1 MWPLISS
8 PRMSPAAASASSG
21 ASANFTPPA
30 FIRPPVSTCDLMTTG
45 PPPAAAT
52 RLASSAAAAGD
63 IACAPGTATTASTCQ
78 QQATANLV
86 NSNAPTAVAVLGDNQ
101 YNSGTYAEY
110 TGAGAFG
117 ATWGA
122 FKSLIH
128 PALGNHEYGSTGTS
142 QPSGY
147 FDYFNG
153 VGVDSGPAGNR
164 GDGWYSYDLGVSHLT
179 VLNSSNDCA
188 P

>member
-1 MWPLISS
+1 MGMTAGAVRRLGL
-8 PRMSPAAASASSG
+8 AAAAIG
-21 ASANFTPPA
+21 
-30 FIRPPVSTCDLMTTG
+30 L
-45 PPPAAAT
+45 AAAPIP
-52 RLASSAAAAGD
+52 RAMADPVLAAAGD

-101 YNSGTYAEY
+101 YNSGTHAEY